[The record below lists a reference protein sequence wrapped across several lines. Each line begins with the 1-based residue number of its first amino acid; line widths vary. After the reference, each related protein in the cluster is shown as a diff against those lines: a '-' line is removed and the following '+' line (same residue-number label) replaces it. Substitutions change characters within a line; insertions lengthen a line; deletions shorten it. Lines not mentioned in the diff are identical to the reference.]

1 MLLMFYYVI
10 NLCIL
15 LVNEWFGNTITMYLN
30 EVNLLYQG
38 VLKHQHHVENYI
50 DNLAQDI
57 TSYVLQLKKKAAI
70 STISSDFSNR
80 WNNALKEAERK
91 LLKLLLKE
99 VNENWD
105 DVNRKFNEGVKSLYQ
120 HNFSGEKEHVQKRN
134 LDLKKRFTKGIKSS

>member
-30 EVNLLYQG
+30 EVNLLYQR

-50 DNLAQDI
+50 ENLAQDI
-57 TSYVLQLKKKAAI
+57 TSYVLKKKVAI
-70 STISSDFSNR
+70 STLSSDFRNR

-105 DVNRKFNEGVKSLYQ
+105 DVNRQFNEGVKSLYQ
-120 HNFSGEKEHVQKRN
+120 HNFSGKNMFR
-134 LDLKKRFTKGIKSS
+134 KGL

>member
-30 EVNLLYQG
+30 EVNLLYQR

-50 DNLAQDI
+50 ENLAQDI

-99 VNENWD
+99 VNEN
-105 DVNRKFNEGVKSLYQ
+105 F
-120 HNFSGEKEHVQKRN
+120 FIP
-134 LDLKKRFTKGIKSS
+134 T